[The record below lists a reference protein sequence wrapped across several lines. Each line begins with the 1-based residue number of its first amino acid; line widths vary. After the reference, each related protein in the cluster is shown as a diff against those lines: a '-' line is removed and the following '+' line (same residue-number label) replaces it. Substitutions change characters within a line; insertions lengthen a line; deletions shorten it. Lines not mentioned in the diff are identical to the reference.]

1 MVQDEATRTEN
12 FEKLL
17 DDFKKLPGRIERP
30 QTFMEIAGYPH
41 YENVCSNI
49 LAFFMDP
56 EESHGL
62 GTLVLDALVSAG
74 NIAAADEEVNSN
86 ISVERE
92 VSTSAG
98 NRIDILIESDTQAV
112 LVENKIYASVNNPF
126 DDYSA
131 YLDQIADGRT
141 KHKLLLTLDPTSEGS
156 KWDFENL
163 TYEEFVEQI
172 RSLLGH
178 HVSGADTRHL
188 TMFLDFL
195 NTLENLQK
203 GSRMD
208 SRFVNLLAEQH
219 EDAENF
225 LVEIEAFRKD
235 LRKKVR
241 ELRSLINIEKY
252 ISIKQSFDRPT
263 TSLYAD
269 LIHDVPVSESLTVRI
284 ETSIFAQGW
293 EIWIWPENGSYSDLK
308 NLLQRLEIPFEEYR
322 EDNGFYHQDNF
333 VHKYSENLD
342 GIRALLQGLID
353 KLAEY
358 REA

>member
-1 MVQDEATRTEN
+1 MRVQAAA
-12 FEKLL
+12 KLL
-17 DDFKKLPGRIERP
+17 DEFRALPDRIERP

-41 YENVCSNI
+41 YENVCSNL

-56 EESHGL
+56 AEPHGL
-62 GTLVLDALVSAG
+62 RTLVLDALVSAG

-92 VSTSAG
+92 VSTNAG

-112 LVENKIYASVNNPF
+112 LVENKIYASINNPF
-126 DDYSA
+126 DDYA
-131 YLDQIADGRT
+131 ACLDQIADGRT
-141 KHKLLLTLDPTSEGS
+141 KHKLLLTIDPTSEGS
-156 KWDFENL
+156 KWGFKNL
-163 TYEEFVEQI
+163 TYEEFVKQI

-195 NTLENLQK
+195 TTLENLQK

-208 SRFVNLLAEQH
+208 SRFVDLLAERH

-225 LVEIEAFRKD
+225 LAEIETFRKD

-241 ELRSLINIEKY
+241 ELRSLINIERY
-252 ISIKQSFDRPT
+252 TGIKQSFDRPT
-263 TSLYAD
+263 KSLYAD
-269 LIHDVPVSESLTVRI
+269 LIHDIPVSESLIVRI

-293 EIWIWPENGSYSDLK
+293 EIWIWPENGNYSDLK
-308 NLLQRLEIPFEEYR
+308 TLLRRLEIPFEEYR
-322 EDNGFYHQDNF
+322 EDNGFSHQDNF
-333 VHKYSENLD
+333 VHKYNENLD

-353 KLAEY
+353 KLATYQE
-358 REA
+358 E